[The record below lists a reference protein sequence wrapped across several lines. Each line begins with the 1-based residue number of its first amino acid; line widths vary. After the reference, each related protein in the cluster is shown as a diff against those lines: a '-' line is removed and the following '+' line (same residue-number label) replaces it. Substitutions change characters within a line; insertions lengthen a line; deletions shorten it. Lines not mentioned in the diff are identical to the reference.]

1 MSFLTSK
8 VLVADRADNVLCAL
22 NLVDHEGLIVFEI
35 LVADSTIVML
45 RSGSLVTF
53 VLSFSLEVSI
63 TVRKG
68 AGDEFALVFSG
79 HAVGVVIE
87 ALCNRLG

>member
-1 MSFLTSK
+1 MLSFLTSE

-22 NLVDHEGLIVFEI
+22 NLMDHERLIIFEI
-35 LVADSTIVML
+35 LIADSAIIML

-53 VLSFSLEVSI
+53 ELSFSLEVSV

-68 AGDEFALVFSG
+68 ARDEFGLVFGG
-79 HAVGVVIE
+79 HVVGVE
-87 ALCNRLG
+87 ALCNRLGG